1 MSRKGY
7 SRNKISTACNFVR
20 RIRNWPGAW
29 AMKIRPRR
37 GALRFLN
44 FRDGLNLMI
53 REGTGD
59 QAVMH
64 ELLFAGGYRRALSYV
79 SQHPD
84 CAVLDL
90 GANIGLFSLM
100 AARLNPEIQVHAY
113 EPGSENADLMQI
125 NLLVNSTLKER
136 IHVLRKGV
144 SGLAGKA
151 PWSFDADNP
160 GASGF
165 FHHGSNKAEVEIVS
179 LGQALE
185 ETGNRKVF
193 VKMDIEGSEYD
204 VIRDTPKSK
213 WDRVCGLAFELHD
226 DPRNMVTR
234 EDFLARIEG
243 LGFRLEE
250 ENIIS
255 YFAYRG

>member
-7 SRNKISTACNFVR
+7 SRNKVRTAFEFMS
-20 RIRNWPGAW
+20 RIRNWPAAW

-37 GALRFLN
+37 GALSFLN

-59 QAVMH
+59 EAVMH

-84 CAVLDL
+84 CAVFDF

-100 AARLNPEIQVHAY
+100 AARLNPKVQVYAY
-113 EPGSENADLMQI
+113 EPGPENIDLMQI
-125 NLLVNSTLKER
+125 NLLVNPS
-136 IHVLRKGV
+136 LRDRVNLLQKAV
-144 SGLAGKA
+144 SGFGGKA
-151 PWSFDADNP
+151 LWSFDSDNP
-160 GASGF
+160 GASSLF
-165 FHHGSNKAEVEIVS
+165 RDGSRKLEIELVS

-185 ETGNRKVF
+185 QVGNRKAF

-204 VIRDTPKSK
+204 VLRDTPESVWK
-213 WDRVCGLAFELHD
+213 RVSGLAFELHD
-226 DPRNMVTR
+226 DPKKIVTR
-234 EDFLARIEG
+234 DDFLARVEG
-243 LGFRLEE
+243 LGFRVEE
-250 ENIIS
+250 EDIIS
-255 YFAYRG
+255 YFADRR